1 MDRCQALLTGATS
14 TSRATA
20 PLANSDSTSWS
31 DNPSPSPIDTSR
43 SSFSIRK
50 WRLIAS
56 RSADPRQSVINPY
69 TTNWRFLMGGSFKIG
84 RFSGIDVKVHWTFF
98 LLLAFFA
105 FIGYQSSGSL
115 AGALTPIAVI
125 VALFICVV
133 LHEFGHSLVAQ
144 RLGIEIHS
152 ITLLPIGGVSNLESL
167 PEKPSDEVKITL
179 AGPLVNVVLAPIF
192 FGLGLLLGAEPGMP
206 TDLFTGIGSVGQFF
220 FYLGY
225 LNVVLAVFNL
235 IPAFPLDGGRVL
247 RGALQT
253 RLGAVRATEI
263 ASRVGQLFALAF
275 FLIGLFGGNFL
286 LALIGVFIFFGANG
300 EAQMVRQ
307 RELTRGVSV
316 SDVMGT
322 KPRTETVTPYH
333 TFGQVLDSVIH
344 GYQEDFPVVDES
356 GKLVGMIT
364 RDEIMN
370 AAHSPERY
378 ASVRELMKTD
388 VPTISSEADLFED
401 ALPVLRQS
409 GLRALPVM
417 ENGELVGM
425 LTIED
430 VGRPACLG
438 SYRRKPA
445 LPL

>member
-1 MDRCQALLTGATS
+1 
-14 TSRATA
+14 
-20 PLANSDSTSWS
+20 
-31 DNPSPSPIDTSR
+31 
-43 SSFSIRK
+43 
-50 WRLIAS
+50 
-56 RSADPRQSVINPY
+56 
-69 TTNWRFLMGGSFKIG
+69 MGGSFKIG
-84 RFSGIDVKVHWTFF
+84 RFSEIDVRVHWTF
-98 LLLAFFA
+98 LLLVAFFA
-105 FIGYQSSGSL
+105 FLGYQSSGTL

-125 VALFICVV
+125 VALFICVL

-144 RLGIEIHS
+144 RLGIVVRS

-192 FGLGLLLGAEPGMP
+192 FGVGLLLGAEPRMP

-235 IPAFPLDGGRVL
+235 LPAFPLDGGRIL
-247 RGALQT
+247 RGLLAT
-253 RLGAVRATEI
+253 RLGALRATEI

-275 FLIGLFGGNFL
+275 FIIGLLGGNFL
-286 LALIGVFIFFGANG
+286 LALIGVFVFFGANG

-307 RELTRGVSV
+307 REQTRGLTVSE
-316 SDVMGT
+316 VMGT

-333 TFGQVLDSVIH
+333 TFGQVLESVIH

-356 GKLVGMIT
+356 GRLVGMIT
-364 RDEIMN
+364 RDEIMT

-378 ASVRELMKTD
+378 ASVRDLMKTN
-388 VPTISSEADLFED
+388 VPTISSGADLFEGG
-401 ALPVLRQS
+401 LPTLRQS
-409 GLRALPVM
+409 GLRALPVT
-417 ENGELVGM
+417 EDGELVGM

-430 VGRPACLG
+430 VGQASLLG
-438 SYRRKPA
+438 PLTRKA
-445 LPL
+445 GATA

>member
-1 MDRCQALLTGATS
+1 LIPRDEEE
-14 TSRATA
+14 
-20 PLANSDSTSWS
+20 
-31 DNPSPSPIDTSR
+31 
-43 SSFSIRK
+43 
-50 WRLIAS
+50 RLH
-56 RSADPRQSVINPY
+56 
-69 TTNWRFLMGGSFKIG
+69 MGGSFKIG

-105 FIGYQSSGSL
+105 FLGYQTSGSL
-115 AGALTPIAVI
+115 AGALTPTALI
-125 VALFICVV
+125 VALFLCVV

-192 FGLGLLLGAEPGMP
+192 FGVGLLLGAEPRMP

-225 LNVVLAVFNL
+225 LNVVLALFNL

-247 RGALQT
+247 RGLLAT
-253 RLGAVRATEI
+253 RLGALRATEI
-263 ASRVGQLFALAF
+263 ASRVGQLFAAAF
-275 FLIGLFGGNFL
+275 FLIGLLGGNFL
-286 LALIGVFIFFGANG
+286 LALIAVFIFFGANG

-307 RELTRGVSV
+307 RELTRGLSV

-322 KPRTETVTPYH
+322 KPNTETVTPSH

-344 GYQEDFPVVDES
+344 GYQEDFPVLDEN

-364 RDEIMN
+364 REEIMA
-370 AAHSPERY
+370 AAHSPEKY
-378 ASVRELMKTD
+378 SSVRELMKTN

-401 ALPVLRQS
+401 ALPILQHS
-409 GLRALPVM
+409 GLRALPVT

-430 VGRPACLG
+430 VGQASLLG
-438 SYRRKPA
+438 PLPRKTGA
-445 LPL
+445 TA